1 MGWLGKIIGGTF
13 GFMLGGPLG
22 LIAGAAF
29 GNYFDHAEPTDPNT
43 GTQTPFGTR
52 RQYWTFSPFTQE
64 SQQQSQ
70 MVFFVAAFSMLAKIA
85 SADGAVSDAERRKLD
100 EFISQDLHLDQE
112 SRMAAMRIFETALA
126 SPGSFDQ
133 FAVQFYGTFRSNRQM
148 LVIMMDILFRISYA
162 DGSISQAEET
172 LIQAAGT
179 IFRFTPQEVAAIRM
193 RYTGRSGG
201 TQQVTNPTRAYAVLG
216 VEASATTDEIK
227 RAYRKLV
234 SEYHPDKIASKG
246 LPEEFTKFA
255 ADKFREIQAAYD
267 EIRSLKGF

>member
-29 GNYFDHAEPTDPNT
+29 GNFFDHADQADQSS
-43 GTQTPFGTR
+43 GSQQQFGAS
-52 RQYWTFSPFTQE
+52 RQYWTFSPFAQE
-64 SQQQSQ
+64 TQQQSQ
-70 MVFFVAAFSMLAKIA
+70 MVFFVAAFSMLAKVA
-85 SADGAVSDAERRKLD
+85 SADGSVSDAERRKVE
-100 EFISQDLHLDQE
+100 EFVTQDLHLDPQ
-112 SRMAAMRIFETALA
+112 SRMAAMRIFETALVSA
-126 SPGSFDQ
+126 GSFDQ

-148 LVIMMDILFRISYA
+148 LVIMMDILFRVSYA
-162 DGSISQAEET
+162 DGAISQAEES

-179 IFRFTPQEVAAIRM
+179 IFRFTPQEIESIRM
-193 RYTGRSGG
+193 RYAAGQRGG
-201 TQQVTNPTRAYAVLG
+201 SQVANPTRAYAVLG
-216 VEASATTDEIK
+216 VEAAATPDEIK

-255 ADKFREIQAAYD
+255 ADKFREIQAAYE
-267 EIRSLKGF
+267 EIRNLRGF